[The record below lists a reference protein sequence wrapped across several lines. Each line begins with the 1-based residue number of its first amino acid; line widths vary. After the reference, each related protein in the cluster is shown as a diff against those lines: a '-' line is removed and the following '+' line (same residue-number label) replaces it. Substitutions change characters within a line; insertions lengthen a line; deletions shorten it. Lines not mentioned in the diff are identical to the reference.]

1 MSPQCLSRDKQVWL
15 LLLNSRCGYDAEHK
29 KFTGTYMSDLIR
41 PEIKALS
48 AYHVAD
54 AGHMIKLDAME
65 NPYRLPEKLI
75 AQWLQKL
82 SVAELN
88 RYPDPQASIL
98 SAMLRAYMQ
107 VPADQALILGN
118 GSDELIQMMALA
130 VALPGRAILAPEP
143 GFVMY
148 KMIATFVGMDYIGVP
163 LCEDFSLDLPA
174 MLAAIKQYQPALVF
188 LAFPN
193 NPTANL
199 FDESAMLEIIRESK
213 GLVIVDEAYHPFAG
227 ESFMSRLGEFENLL
241 VMRTVSKMGLAG
253 LRLGLLAGAPKWIN
267 EIDKVRLPY
276 NINVLTQI
284 SAAFALEHADVFE
297 AQAAAIREQ
306 RGWLLNELSQLA
318 DVQVYPSR
326 ANFILLR
333 LKAMD
338 ANKVFESLKQQGVLI
353 KNLHPSGGALKQCLR
368 VTVGAPNENQALLQA
383 LKKILSG

>member
-1 MSPQCLSRDKQVWL
+1 
-15 LLLNSRCGYDAEHK
+15 
-29 KFTGTYMSDLIR
+29 
-41 PEIKALS
+41 
-48 AYHVAD
+48 
-54 AGHMIKLDAME
+54 
-65 NPYRLPEKLI
+65 
-75 AQWLQKL
+75 
-82 SVAELN
+82 
-88 RYPDPQASIL
+88 
-98 SAMLRAYMQ
+98 
-107 VPADQALILGN
+107 
-118 GSDELIQMMALA
+118 
-130 VALPGRAILAPEP
+130 
-143 GFVMY
+143 MY

-163 LCEDFSLDLPA
+163 LREDFSLDLPA

-306 RGWLLNELSQLA
+306 RGWLLKELSQLA